1 MESWRVIKNHHQAE
15 DPSSL
20 LRHNSTVN
28 DCGTSGEWG
37 GEFKR
42 IRMGLI
48 KEVSNAPCVQLLW
61 VTSWSSSSFLL
72 FFVILLMLKDQPAVI
87 RAPEVTV
94 TLCPVA
100 GCPNKT
106 GREAATKGG
115 L

>member
-1 MESWRVIKNHHQAE
+1 MCSATLGNFLV
-15 DPSSL
+15 
-20 LRHNSTVN
+20 
-28 DCGTSGEWG
+28 
-37 GEFKR
+37 FF
-42 IRMGLI
+42 LI
-48 KEVSNAPCVQLLW
+48 L
-61 VTSWSSSSFLL
+61 F